1 MEDPVT
7 EEEEKKS
14 ISVHFQYAGSKQIQG
29 EGSEKRKQGGGEKSQ
44 CLTTSAAANKRSNC
58 HVPWGGGVLRV
69 QKQTCPTSTM
79 SERAPALHSP

>member
-14 ISVHFQYAGSKQIQG
+14 ISVHFQYAGSEQIQG
-29 EGSEKRKQGGGEKSQ
+29 EGSEKRKQGGGEKSR
-44 CLTTSAAANKRSNC
+44 CLTISAAANKRSDC
-58 HVPWGGGVLRV
+58 HVPWDGGVLRV

-79 SERAPALHSP
+79 SERAPTLHSP